1 MFERGLE
8 LKRRYG
14 ADSVADL
21 SLGNPLAEPPPAV
34 RERLREL
41 VTLEG
46 PGVHRY
52 MPNAGF
58 ESTRRAVAAYL
69 GKKTGLPY
77 EPECVTM
84 TVGAAGALNVFFRSV
99 LRDGDEVIAFAPY
112 FPDYPAYVANYR
124 GTFRACPSNAE
135 LLPDLAEFERLV
147 GPTTRAVIVNSP
159 NNPTGVTY
167 PEGVVQKLAEILKA
181 KTGGQAYLVADEPYR
196 DLVYEAGAVPW
207 PAHFYDKVVHV
218 TSFSKT
224 LSLAGE
230 RIGYVALSPR
240 DPTRSEVQ
248 GAIVV
253 SQRVLGFVSA
263 PALQQRLV
271 EVLLDVAPDLS
282 LYAEN
287 RNRLCDGL
295 AKAGYRFTRPGG
307 AFYAFPQIPPGYDGD
322 AEFIDACLEERVLV
336 VPGVAFG
343 TPGFFRVCFSVP
355 TAELDR
361 GVEALSRVAA
371 ARR

>member
-14 ADSVADL
+14 VDSVADL
-21 SLGNPLAEPPPAV
+21 SLGNPLAEPPAEV
-34 RERLREL
+34 RARLREL
-41 VTLEG
+41 VGLEG
-46 PGVHRY
+46 FGVHRY

-58 ESTRRAVAAYL
+58 ESTRRAVAAFL
-69 GKKTGLPY
+69 AKKTGLPY
-77 EPECVTM
+77 ETECVTM
-84 TVGAAGALNVFFRSV
+84 TVGAAGALNIFFRSV
-99 LRDGDEVIAFAPY
+99 LREGDEVIAFAPY

-124 GTFRACPSNAE
+124 GTFRVCPSDTE
-135 LLPDLAEFERLV
+135 LLPDLVEFERLV
-147 GPTTRAVIVNSP
+147 GPKTRAVIVNSP

-167 PEGVVQKLAEILKA
+167 PESIVRKLAEILKA
-181 KTGGQAYLVADEPYR
+181 KTGGEAYLVSDEPYR
-196 DLVYEAGAVPW
+196 DLVYEGGDVPW
-207 PAHFYDKVVHV
+207 PAHFYDRVVHV

-240 DPTRSEVQ
+240 DPTRGDVQ

-263 PALQQRLV
+263 PALQQRWV
-271 EVLLDVAPDLS
+271 EALLDVAPDLS
-282 LYAEN
+282 LYSEN
-287 RNRLCDGL
+287 RDRLCEGL
-295 AKAGYRFTRPGG
+295 AKAGYAFNRPSG
-307 AFYAFPQIPPGYDGD
+307 AFYAFPRIPAGYDEDGD
-322 AEFIDACLEERVLV
+322 FIDACLDERVLV

-355 TAELDR
+355 RAELER
-361 GVEALSRVAA
+361 GIEALSRVAA